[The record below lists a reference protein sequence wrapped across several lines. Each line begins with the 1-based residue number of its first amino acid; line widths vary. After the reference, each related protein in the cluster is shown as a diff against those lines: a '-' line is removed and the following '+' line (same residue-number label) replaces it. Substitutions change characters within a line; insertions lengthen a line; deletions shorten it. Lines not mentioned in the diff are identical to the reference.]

1 MADRQT
7 ETPFIERDAIV
18 VERPAKGVG
27 LLRIASQPLGV
38 LRMSVKRAMSERLAA
53 LEADPGMRVVIITG
67 SGRAFSVGSD
77 IRDFERDAG
86 WLLAAEHEEQ
96 SLNDQI
102 ERARFA
108 VIAACNGHCH
118 GGGLVLALAC
128 DLRIAARSVA
138 FSLPEVKVGAFASGS
153 GTQRIAQFLGKG
165 RMLDM
170 LLTGRTLSA
179 EEALALGVVDRVAAD
194 DELLNNAM
202 ALAMEIASL
211 PSGAIEASK
220 RCVNEGLRHGWAH
233 GMRLEAEYAVSLGL
247 SEDAAEGQRAFL
259 EKRAPRFTGH

>member
-1 MADRQT
+1 MADRQS
-7 ETPFIERDAIV
+7 ETPSIERDAVI
-18 VERPAKGVG
+18 VERPAKGVR

-38 LRMSVKRAMSERLAA
+38 LRIAVKRAMRERLG
-53 LEADPGMRVVIITG
+53 EFDADPSVRAVIITG

-77 IRDFERDAG
+77 IRDFESDAG

-128 DLRIAARSVA
+128 DLRIAAQSVV

-153 GTQRIAQFLGKG
+153 GTQRLAQFLGKG
-165 RMLDM
+165 RTLDM
-170 LLTGRTLSA
+170 LLTGRVLGA
-179 EEALALGVVDRVAAD
+179 EEALALGLIDRLAPD
-194 DELLNNAM
+194 DELLAAAT
-202 ALAMEIASL
+202 ALASEIAAL
-211 PSGAIEASK
+211 PAGAIEASK

-259 EKRAPRFTGH
+259 EKRLPRFAG